1 MLKKIVLVLVLLV
14 AGILGYAATRPDE
27 LRVNR
32 SATIKAPPEKIYGA
46 IADFKNWR
54 TWSPYETKDPAMK
67 RTFEGAE
74 SGKGSIYSWD
84 GNSEVGAGRM
94 EIVEADTPRK
104 LAIKLDFIRPFEG
117 HNIAEFLIAPKGE
130 ATEVTWAMH
139 GPCPF
144 VGKVMG
150 LFFDM
155 DKMIGKDFEDGLA
168 NLKAQAEK
176 P

>member
-1 MLKKIVLVLVLLV
+1 MLKKIALVLVLLV
-14 AGILGYAATRPDE
+14 AGILGYATTRPDE
-27 LRVNR
+27 LRVQR
-32 SATIKAPPEKIYGA
+32 STSIKAPPEKIYGA

-54 TWSPYETKDPAMK
+54 AWSPYETKDPEMK
-67 RTFEGAE
+67 RSFEGAE
-74 SGKGSIYSWD
+74 SGKGAVYSWD

-94 EIVEADTPRK
+94 EIAEADAPRK

-117 HNIAEFLIAPKGE
+117 HNIAEFLMAPKGE
-130 ATEVTWAMH
+130 ETEVTWAMH

-155 DKMIGKDFEDGLA
+155 DKMIGKDFEAGLA
-168 NLKAQAEK
+168 NLKAQSEK